1 MRIAYVRNQDVELME
16 EQLNRI
22 VKHGIDEVILDRT
35 GERLPETLRRLRA
48 GDSLHIARLDRLSR
62 EIRKTTRIL
71 EDLYVRGV
79 KVYVAGDRFR
89 FEALTPEMKLGK
101 AIRDGLIATHG
112 EKFLSLDPEFQRE
125 MILDTLGDFVR
136 GQKAEK

>member
-1 MRIAYVRNQDVELME
+1 MRIGYVRNQDVELME

-22 VKHGIDEVILDRT
+22 VKYGIDEVVLDRT
-35 GERLPETLRRLRA
+35 GERLAETLKRLRA

-62 EIRKTTRIL
+62 EIRKVTRIL

-79 KVYVAGDRFR
+79 EVYVAGDRFK

-101 AIRDGLIATHG
+101 AIRDGLIANYG
-112 EKFLSLDPEFQRE
+112 ERFLTLEPELQRE
-125 MILDTLGDFVR
+125 MIIDALGDLVR
-136 GQKAEK
+136 DRIAEK

>member
-22 VKHGIDEVILDRT
+22 VKEGIDEVVLDRT
-35 GERLPETLRRLRA
+35 GERLPEVLRRLRA

-62 EIRKTTRIL
+62 HIYEVTRIL

-79 KVYVAGDRFR
+79 EVYVAGDRFQ

-101 AIRDGLIATHG
+101 AIRDGLIEKHG
-112 EKFLSLDPEFQRE
+112 ERFLALDLEFQRE
-125 MILDTLGDFVR
+125 MIIDALGDLVR
-136 GQKAEK
+136 EQKAKN

>member
-22 VKHGIDEVILDRT
+22 VKHGIDEVVLDRT
-35 GERLPETLRRLRA
+35 GERLAETLNRLRA
-48 GDSLHIARLDRLSR
+48 GDSLHIATLDRLSR

-71 EDLYVRGV
+71 EDLYIRGV
-79 KVYVAGDRFR
+79 EIYVAGNRFR

-101 AIRDGLIATHG
+101 AIRDGLIETHG
-112 EKFLSLDPEFQRE
+112 ERFLSLDPEFQRE
-125 MILDTLGDFVR
+125 MIIDTLGDLVR
-136 GQKAEK
+136 GRTTEN

>member
-1 MRIAYVRNQDVELME
+1 MRIGYVRNQDVELME

-22 VKHGIDEVILDRT
+22 VKHGIDEVVLDRT
-35 GERLPETLRRLRA
+35 GERLAETLNRLRA
-48 GDSLHIARLDRLSR
+48 GDSLHIATLDRFSR

-79 KVYVAGDRFR
+79 EVYVAGNRFK

-101 AIRDGLIATHG
+101 AIRDGLIETHG
-112 EKFLSLDPEFQRE
+112 ERFLALEPEFQRE
-125 MILDTLGDFVR
+125 MIIDALGDLVR
-136 GQKAEK
+136 ERIAEK

>member
-1 MRIAYVRNQDVELME
+1 MRIAYVKNQDVELME

-22 VKHGIDEVILDRT
+22 VKHGIDEVVLDRT
-35 GERLPETLRRLRA
+35 GERLPEALNRLRA

-62 EIRKTTRIL
+62 EVRKVTRIL

-79 KVYVAGDRFR
+79 EVYVAGDRFK

-101 AIRDGLIATHG
+101 AIRDALIETHG
-112 EKFLSLDPEFQRE
+112 ERFLALDPEFQRE
-125 MILDTLGDFVR
+125 MIIDALGDLVR
-136 GQKAEK
+136 DRIAEK

>member
-35 GERLPETLRRLRA
+35 GERLAETLRRLRA

-62 EIRKTTRIL
+62 EIRKVTRIL

-79 KVYVAGDRFR
+79 EIYVAGDRFQ
-89 FEALTPEMKLGK
+89 FETLTPEMKLGK
-101 AIRDGLIATHG
+101 AIRDGLIAKHG
-112 EKFLSLDPEFQRE
+112 ERFLTLDPEFQRE
-125 MILDTLGDFVR
+125 MIIDALGELVR
-136 GQKAEK
+136 ERKAKN

>member
-22 VKHGIDEVILDRT
+22 VKDGVDKVVLDKT
-35 GERLPETLRRLRA
+35 GERLAETLNLLRA
-48 GDSLHIARLDRLSR
+48 GDSLHIATLDRLSR
-62 EIRKTTRIL
+62 EMFKVTRIL

-79 KVYVAGDRFR
+79 EVYVAGDRFK

-101 AIRDGLIATHG
+101 AIRDGLIEQYG
-112 EKFLSLDPEFQRE
+112 ERFLSLEPELQRE
-125 MILDTLGDFVR
+125 MIIDTIGDLFKDR
-136 GQKAEK
+136 KATN

>member
-22 VKHGIDEVILDRT
+22 VKYGIDEVVLDRT
-35 GERLPETLRRLRA
+35 GERLAETLNRLRA

-79 KVYVAGDRFR
+79 EVYVAGDRFR
-89 FEALTPEMKLGK
+89 FEALTPEMRLGK
-101 AIRDGLIATHG
+101 AIRDGLIEKHG
-112 EKFLSLDPEFQRE
+112 ERFLELDPEFQRE
-125 MILDTLGDFVR
+125 MIIDALGDLVR
-136 GQKAEK
+136 ERIAEN

>member
-22 VKHGIDEVILDRT
+22 VKEGIDEVVLDRT
-35 GERLPETLRRLRA
+35 GERLSEVLNRLRA

-62 EIRKTTRIL
+62 HIYEVTRIL

-79 KVYVAGDRFR
+79 EVYVAGDRFQ

-101 AIRDGLIATHG
+101 AIRDGLIAKHG
-112 EKFLSLDPEFQRE
+112 ERFLALDPEFQRE
-125 MILDTLGDFVR
+125 MIIDTLGDLVR
-136 GQKAEK
+136 EQKAEN

>member
-16 EQLNRI
+16 EQLNR
-22 VKHGIDEVILDRT
+22 VLKDGVDKVVLDTT
-35 GERLPETLRRLRA
+35 GERLPEALNQLRA

-62 EIRKTTRIL
+62 EMFKVTRIL

-79 KVYVAGDRFR
+79 DVYVAGDSFK
-89 FEALTPEMKLGK
+89 FEALSPQMKLGK
-101 AIRDGLIATHG
+101 AIRDGLIEKHG

-125 MILDTLGDFVR
+125 MIIDVIGDLFKDR
-136 GQKAEK
+136 KATN

>member
-1 MRIAYVRNQDVELME
+1 MRIGYVRNQDVELME

-22 VKHGIDEVILDRT
+22 VKHGIDEVVLDRT
-35 GERLPETLRRLRA
+35 GERLPETLNRLRA

-79 KVYVAGDRFR
+79 EIYVAGDRFQ

-101 AIRDGLIATHG
+101 AIRDGLIANYG
-112 EKFLSLDPEFQRE
+112 ERFLSLDPEFQRE
-125 MILDTLGDFVR
+125 MIIDTLGDLVR
-136 GQKAEK
+136 DRKAEN

>member
-1 MRIAYVRNQDVELME
+1 MRIGYVRNQDVELME

-22 VKHGIDEVILDRT
+22 VKEGIDEVVLDRT
-35 GERLPETLRRLRA
+35 GERLPEVLNRLRA

-62 EIRKTTRIL
+62 EIRKVTRIL

-79 KVYVAGDRFR
+79 EIYVAGDRFQ

-101 AIRDGLIATHG
+101 AIRDGLIAKHG
-112 EKFLSLDPEFQRE
+112 ERFLTLEPEFQRE
-125 MILDTLGDFVR
+125 MIIDALGDLVR
-136 GQKAEK
+136 ERIAEK

>member
-22 VKHGIDEVILDRT
+22 VKHGIDEVVLDRT
-35 GERLPETLRRLRA
+35 GERLPETLNRLRA

-62 EIRKTTRIL
+62 EIRKATRIL

-79 KVYVAGDRFR
+79 EIYVAGDRFQ

-101 AIRDGLIATHG
+101 AIRDGLIANYG
-112 EKFLSLDPEFQRE
+112 ERFLSLDPEFQRE
-125 MILDTLGDFVR
+125 MIIDTLGDLVR
-136 GQKAEK
+136 DRKAEN

>member
-22 VKHGIDEVILDRT
+22 VKHGIDEVVLDRT
-35 GERLPETLRRLRA
+35 GERLPETLNRLRA
-48 GDSLHIARLDRLSR
+48 GDSIHIARLDRLSR

-79 KVYVAGDRFR
+79 EIYVAGDRFR

-101 AIRDGLIATHG
+101 AIRDGLIEKHG
-112 EKFLSLDPEFQRE
+112 ERFLALEPEFQRE
-125 MILDTLGDFVR
+125 MIIDALGDLVR
-136 GQKAEK
+136 ERIAEK